1 MYKTPVLFIIF
12 NRLRTTP
19 KAFECI
25 RQIKPQ
31 YLYIAADGPRPD
43 KPGEAELCKQTR
55 ELVLNMIDWPC
66 EVKTLFRDENW
77 GCGKG
82 VSDAITWFFNEAEE
96 GIVLEDD
103 CIPDPSFFTF
113 CEVLLERYRDNPK
126 IMHIG
131 GNNFQFGQIRGDGDY
146 YYSFF
151 SHNWGWASWKRAWKH
166 FQYDLD
172 DQKNQIRKVY
182 KPAFKNNKPFVW
194 FLDNRFNEIKM
205 PQNHIWDIQWH
216 FAIIKNKGISI
227 VPNKNLVQNIGFGED
242 GTHTLREEE
251 WNTLNVAN
259 ELRTFRQPS
268 LLLMDRAAD
277 DFTIENNFKVNQH
290 YQKEKEEKNN
300 QIKERRRQSKRLFLN
315 LIKSIM
321 PNFFWL
327 FLKKCTQNLKSREA
341 NYK

>member
-1 MYKTPVLFIIF
+1 MYQTPVLFIIF

-25 RQIKPQ
+25 RRIQPQ
-31 YLYIAADGPRPD
+31 YLYIAADGPRAD

-55 ELVLNMIDWPC
+55 EIVLSMIDWPC
-66 EVKTLFRDENW
+66 ELKTLFRDENV

-82 VSDAITWFFNEAEE
+82 VSDAITWFFDQVED

-103 CIPDPSFFTF
+103 CIPDPSFFEF
-113 CEVLLERYRDNPK
+113 CSVLLDRYRDNEK

-131 GNNFQFGQIRGDGDY
+131 GNNFQFGKIRGDGDY

-151 SHNWGWASWKRAWKH
+151 SHNWGWASWKRSWKH

-172 DQKNQIRKVY
+172 NQKNKIRKIY
-182 KPAFKNNKPFVW
+182 KKAYKNNKPFIW

-227 VPNKNLVQNIGFGED
+227 IPNKNLVQNIGFGED

-268 LLLMDRAAD
+268 LLLIDKDAD
-277 DFTIENNFKVNQH
+277 DYSIENNFKVFQLYH
-290 YQKEKEEKNN
+290 KEIEEKQN
-300 QIKERRRQSKRLFLN
+300 QIKETRKKNKRVVIN
-315 LIKSIM
+315 HIKSM
-321 PNFFWL
+321 VPSFFWL
-327 FLKKCTQNLKSREA
+327 GAKKIIQSGKNQGS
-341 NYK
+341 